1 MSTLKVDAIVDSS
14 AGNTTTINGTTPTAY
29 NTMGKNRII
38 NGAMEIDQRNAGAS
52 VALSGTGQF
61 IVDRWKCRLDA
72 SSSSTGQQVSDAPSG
87 FNNSIKITIGT
98 GASPSSSQIG
108 WLSQFTEG
116 LYISDFGFG
125 TADAKTV
132 TLSFWVKSSVTGVF
146 SGVIKNQNTSAYPF
160 EYTVSSA
167 NTWEQKSVTI
177 AGDTANTWGTDN
189 SFGIGVFFDLGTGT
203 TYQASDGSWASGQY
217 FSATGSTSLCATSG
231 ATFYITGV
239 QLEAGSVATE
249 FERRPYGMELA
260 LCQRYYE
267 KSYNIGT
274 VPGTNTTT
282 GIAGYIVMA
291 NSTTSLANNGTN
303 AVVFKVYKRTTPTI
317 TTYDSVGNS
326 GKLSYAP
333 AGIGRQDNITS
344 GVHRQA
350 EGGFGVYTT
359 SASSLTA
366 GQAVEQFHQW
376 TADAEL

>member
-1 MSTLKVDAIVDSS
+1 MSTIKANAILDASG
-14 AGNTTTINGTTPTAY
+14 GNTTTINGTTPTAY

-274 VPGTNTTT
+274 VPG
-282 GIAGYIVMA
+282 
-291 NSTTSLANNGTN
+291 S
-303 AVVFKVYKRTTPTI
+303 AVVHGMVYMSDSDPVTGDKSIHATFRVQKRASPSI
-317 TTYDSVGNS
+317 IYYDSAGNTNKVDSS
-326 GKLSYAP
+326 GNNRAGAINWESETGVSIRNNAGGSY
-333 AGIGRQDNITS
+333 S
-344 GVHRQA
+344 
-350 EGGFGVYTT
+350 
-359 SASSLTA
+359 SADLGYHWVAS
-366 GQAVEQFHQW
+366 
-376 TADAEL
+376 AEL

>member
-1 MSTLKVDAIVDSS
+1 MSTIKTNAILDASG
-14 AGNTTTINGTTPTAY
+14 GNTTTINGATPTAY

-249 FERRPYGMELA
+249 FERRPFGMELA
-260 LCQRYYE
+260 LCQRYYYKKQAAVANE
-267 KSYNIGT
+267 HMSVGYNSLTTESRQVFFFKVSMRTAPTALEQSGT
-274 VPGTNTTT
+274 ASDYRVQHGNTSTACSAVPIFQSASENQGAVILTVASGLTVGQGSILRASN
-282 GIAGYIVMA
+282 
-291 NSTTSLANNGTN
+291 TN
-303 AVVFKVYKRTTPTI
+303 AY
-317 TTYDSVGNS
+317 
-326 GKLSYAP
+326 LAW
-333 AGIGRQDNITS
+333 
-344 GVHRQA
+344 
-350 EGGFGVYTT
+350 
-359 SASSLTA
+359 SS
-366 GQAVEQFHQW
+366 
-376 TADAEL
+376 EL